1 MFMVMDFMEHDLK
14 GLMNA
19 MTQPFTASEVKRLL
33 LDLTSALAYCH
44 EHYVLHRDLKTS
56 NLLMNNRG
64 KVCIADFGLARK
76 YGDPPKEYT
85 QPVVTLWYRAPELLL
100 GATTYSAPIDV
111 WSLGCIFAELVLG
124 APLLAGRGEIDQIS
138 QTFKLLST
146 PTEESWPGVSKL
158 PNWSKVSFRPQP
170 FARLREKFTRGA
182 SFTSSTAMS
191 NHGLA
196 LLEKMLSLNPA
207 ARVTAEGALRHPYF
221 AEDPPPKAHLTL
233 P

>member
-1 MFMVMDFMEHDLK
+1 
-14 GLMNA
+14 
-19 MTQPFTASEVKRLL
+19 
-33 LDLTSALAYCH
+33 
-44 EHYVLHRDLKTS
+44 
-56 NLLMNNRG
+56 
-64 KVCIADFGLARK
+64 
-76 YGDPPKEYT
+76 
-85 QPVVTLWYRAPELLL
+85 
-100 GATTYSAPIDV
+100 
-111 WSLGCIFAELVLG
+111 
-124 APLLAGRGEIDQIS
+124 
-138 QTFKLLST
+138 
-146 PTEESWPGVSKL
+146 
-158 PNWSKVSFRPQP
+158 VSFRPQP